1 MATIGEICL
10 ILGHQNALLA
20 VETRLWRC
28 IKSGSKR
35 HKFRASADAKRAGKE
50 GVVCMLMAPEPSSWA
65 AGATVSRL
73 PVGADQRAGPKVDL
87 RGIIAS
93 EEATRQHEITCSSA
107 TVYCHVVSH
116 KNLNLREG

>member
-1 MATIGEICL
+1 MATIGGLCL
-10 ILGHQNALLA
+10 ILGQQNALLA
-20 VETRLWRC
+20 VETRRGG
-28 IKSGSKR
+28 GSKVGQSGAI
-35 HKFRASADAKRAGKE
+35 KFRASADAKRAGKE

-65 AGATVSRL
+65 AGATVSRS

-107 TVYCHVVSH
+107 TVYCHVTTN
-116 KNLNLREG
+116 KNLNL